1 MKTSA
6 GLFIAILM
14 LAILSTIATAATD
27 PGTDAGVSGVVR
39 DQHGD
44 VIAGARVEARKLSS
58 GVESA
63 AKTDNTGRYEI
74 RRLSPGEYRIQVSR
88 AGFSVNAR
96 TLQLSASQDAAET
109 DFVLVPGVI
118 EDTVTV
124 TTSKGDP
131 RIIAETP
138 HAITVTTASEIETRR
153 PASVSQA
160 LAAVPNL
167 TTIGANPLAARLR
180 LRGLTSNRLL
190 VVVDGERLNNVR
202 TDPQSG
208 ISPATIDVM
217 QLESAEVLSGSGS
230 SLYGSDAIAGTIN
243 LVSKTPVIATDGYY
257 LGLRLDA
264 DTSSNGFFRRGTPTL
279 NFSTQHVAVRASGSV
294 FGLDSYHA
302 GGRPISLAEV
312 VGIGNFAALMS
323 NAVDTGV
330 ARSFAI
336 WELPADGK
344 VPNGQARGFY
354 SQLDLWFLPVKDQ
367 SIKYRQLNN
376 QHKNVGFAFL
386 SPPFDSRLQYN
397 GFRRLDKYSLRYE
410 AQELNKWMPHLS
422 VGVYRQKYSFPDDN
436 LNYSIDEGSSWVTGP
451 DGLPL
456 MTGNISTFT
465 PANFTQGKSSVTS
478 YGADVQAT
486 FELFKHGKITTG
498 IGYLRDSSVDSFSR
512 QDLVSAGPAGNISDR
527 ASTPDSFYEDRS
539 WSNLIEYEPAKFLR
553 LNASLRIDNWRTRAK
568 VTPGFPISTES
579 VILNAS
585 FGQLTATPGAINLQ
599 GVSGIRN
606 LMGGVS
612 DLRTNKVSVTGSA
625 GILLRLPR
633 GINPYFRWETS
644 YREPG
649 ITERYI
655 LRNFGSRTFSLL
667 LAPNTALKPE
677 RGNIYEAGV
686 KIERSRWRATANYF
700 RNQLTDF
707 IGNEFSPALFI
718 PPDPQNGLDPVSP
731 FFPFHGVLYVQR
743 ANTARARIQGVE
755 ASYEASFSLG
765 SGGKGGSITPFG
777 TLGWL
782 KGSNLTPDEQT
793 AALIRDF
800 YNREDTPVPLRGTVE
815 DAPLSGITPFSGS
828 FGARYSDRQGG
839 WIGEY
844 DIRYRARITRA
855 DPTDLTAAVG
865 TQYGSFASLRS
876 TLTHSFRL
884 GYTFR
889 RERYHVFLGGGVD
902 NLSNRLYFDPFQ
914 TAPAPGRSYLIGLT
928 VEGFDLLRHR

>member
-1 MKTSA
+1 MKTPVVLLLIS
-6 GLFIAILM
+6 ILM
-14 LAILSTIATAATD
+14 LAVFSADAAAAKT
-27 PGTDAGVSGVVR
+27 TAGVSGVVR

-44 VIAGARVEARKLSS
+44 VIVGALVEARKLSS
-58 GVESA
+58 GVEA
-63 AKTDNTGRYEI
+63 VAKTDNSGRYEL
-74 RRLSPGEYRIQVSR
+74 RGLSPGEYRIRVSS

-96 TLQLSASQDAAET
+96 TINLNNSQDAENT
-109 DFVLVPGVI
+109 DFVLLPGMI

-124 TTSKGDP
+124 TTGKGDP

-138 HAITVTTASEIETRR
+138 HAITVTTASEMEIRR

-160 LAAVPNL
+160 LAGVPNL
-167 TTIGANPLAARLR
+167 TTVGANPLAARLR

-190 VVVDGERLNNVR
+190 VIVDGERLNNVR
-202 TDPQSG
+202 TDPASG
-208 ISPATIDVM
+208 ISPAVIDVM
-217 QLESAEVLSGSGS
+217 QLESAEVVSGSGS
-230 SLYGSDAIAGTIN
+230 SLYGSDAIAGTVN
-243 LVSKTPVIATDGYY
+243 LVSKVPVIATDGYY

-264 DTSSNGFFRRGTPTL
+264 DVSSNGFFRRGTPTL
-279 NFSTQHVAVRASGSV
+279 NFSNPRVAVRASGSI
-294 FGLDSYHA
+294 FGLDSYH
-302 GGRPISLAEV
+302 GGGKPISLAEV
-312 VGIGNFAALMS
+312 ASVGNFAALMS

-330 ARSFAI
+330 ARSFAV

-344 VPNGQARGFY
+344 IPNGQARGFY
-354 SQLDLWFLPVKDQ
+354 SQLDLWFLPFHDQ

-386 SPPFDSRLQYN
+386 SPPYDSRLQYN
-397 GFRRLDKYSLRYE
+397 GFRRLDKYALRYE
-410 AQELNKWMPHLS
+410 AHELNNWMPHLA
-422 VGVYRQKYSFPDDN
+422 VGFYRQKYSFPDDT
-436 LNYSIDEGSSWVTGP
+436 LSYSIDEGSSWVTGP
-451 DGLPL
+451 DDLPL
-456 MTGNISTFT
+456 MTGNISAFT

-478 YGADVQAT
+478 YGADLQAT
-486 FELFKHGKITTG
+486 FEFFKHGKITTG
-498 IGYLRDSSVDSFSR
+498 IGYLRDSSADSFSR
-512 QDLVSAGPAGNISDR
+512 QDLVSSAGNILDR
-527 ASTPDSFYEDRS
+527 ASTPDSFYENRS
-539 WSNLIEYEPAKFLR
+539 WSNLIEYEPFKFLR

-585 FGQLTATPGAINLQ
+585 FGALTATPGAINLQ
-599 GVSGIRN
+599 GVSGIRG
-606 LMGGVS
+606 LISGQG
-612 DLRTNKVSVTGSA
+612 DLRTDKTSVTGSI
-625 GILLRLPR
+625 GIMGKLPG

-667 LAPNTALKPE
+667 LAPNTTLKPE
-677 RGNIYEAGV
+677 RGSVYEAGV
-686 KIERSRWRATANYF
+686 KIQRSRWRATANYF
-700 RNQLTDF
+700 RNHLTDF
-707 IGNEFSPALFI
+707 IGNEFSPALFVT
-718 PPDPQNGLDPVSP
+718 PDPQNGLDPISP

-765 SGGKGGSITPFG
+765 SGRRGGRGGSITPFG

-793 AALIRDF
+793 IALIRDF
-800 YNREDTPVPLRGTVE
+800 YNRPDTLIPLRGSAE

-828 FGARYSDRQGG
+828 FGARYSDRHGG

-844 DIRYRARITRA
+844 NIRYRARVKRA

-889 RERYHVFLGGGVD
+889 RERYRVFLGGGVD
-902 NLSNRLYFDPFQ
+902 NISNKLYFDPFQ
-914 TAPAPGRSYLIGLT
+914 TAPAPGRSYLIGLNL
-928 VEGFDLLRHR
+928 EGFDLLRH